1 MIRVAVIGAGHWGPN
16 LINNFH
22 NHQRSE
28 VAWVIDSDEERL
40 RRVKA
45 RFTDVEVASDAQV
58 AFDDES
64 VEAVVVATP
73 TSTHYGIVKAAL
85 GAGKHVLVE
94 KPITENLGTAR
105 ELEALAQS
113 QDRVLMV
120 GHVFVYNSAAQQVK
134 RYLDD
139 GELGQIYYISMVRT
153 NLGPIRVDVNS
164 AWDLASHDI
173 SLSNYW
179 LESHPV
185 SASAVGGAWI
195 NPGVEDAVFATLQYP
210 GDVKVNLHV
219 SWLNP
224 RKARDITL
232 VGEKRMVTFDDIN
245 MTEPLR
251 IYDKQVSDERTN
263 HEFIDSFGSYR
274 MSVREGDVTIPKVL
288 GGEPLRNECE
298 HFLDCLETGDPP
310 LTGAGEGIAVVRALE
325 AISRSMNNGGK
336 AEVVED

>member
-22 NHQRSE
+22 THQRSE
-28 VAWVIDSDEERL
+28 VAWVVDSDKDRL
-40 RRVKA
+40 ERVKA
-45 RFTDVEVASDAQV
+45 RFPDVQIASSVEVALEDPGV
-58 AFDDES
+58 DC
-64 VEAVVVATP
+64 VVIATP

-85 GAGKHVLVE
+85 EAGKHILVE
-94 KPITENLGTAR
+94 KPITDDLRTAR
-105 ELEALAQS
+105 ELDTLAQAAG
-113 QDRVLMV
+113 RVLMV
-120 GHVFVYNSAAQQVK
+120 GHVFVYNSAAQQIK

-139 GELGQIYYISMVRT
+139 GDLGQIYYISMVRT

-179 LESHPV
+179 LETEPLT
-185 SASAVGGAWI
+185 ASAVGGAWI

-210 GDVKVNLHV
+210 GEIKVNLHV

-232 VGEKRMVTFDDIN
+232 VGEKRMLTFDDIN
-245 MTEPLR
+245 MSEPLR

-263 HEFIDSFGSYR
+263 REFIDTFGSYR
-274 MSVREGDVTIPKVL
+274 MSVREGDVTLPKVA

-298 HFLDCLETGDPP
+298 HFLDCIETGAAP
-310 LTGAGEGIAVVRALE
+310 LTGAKEGIAVVRALE
-325 AISRSMNNGGK
+325 AISRSMKNGGQ
-336 AEVVED
+336 AEEVEV